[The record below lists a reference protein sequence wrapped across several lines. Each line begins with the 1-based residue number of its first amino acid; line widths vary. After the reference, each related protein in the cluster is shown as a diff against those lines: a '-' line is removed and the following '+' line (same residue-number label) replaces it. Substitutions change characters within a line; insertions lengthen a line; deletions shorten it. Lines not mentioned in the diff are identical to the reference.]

1 MKKLKD
7 LITQG
12 NASITTLYRQW
23 KNQYKRSRD
32 SGEAFFFV
40 LKDHQPID
48 NSTKL
53 QLINYIETN
62 NTPKII
68 IPKQWANIDA
78 RKAYKEYI
86 QG

>member
-1 MKKLKD
+1 MITLYD
-7 LITQG
+7 LI
-12 NASITTLYRQW
+12 N
-23 KNQYKRSRD
+23 D
-32 SGEAFFFV
+32 
-40 LKDHQPID
+40 
-48 NSTKL
+48 
-53 QLINYIETN
+53 